1 MKTILLAALILS
13 ALALNGMAADAGAP
27 KKGQVKHMVAFK
39 FKDSATPE
47 DIKKVETEFRALKK
61 KIKEI
66 NSFSAGTNNSPE
78 KLNKGMTHG
87 FLLSFNSEE
96 DRNTYLEHPDHK
108 AFGKMAMEYLADV
121 FVLDF
126 TAGK

>member
-1 MKTILLAALILS
+1 MLA
-13 ALALNGMAADAGAP
+13 ALALNGVAADAGKP
-27 KKGQVKHMVAFK
+27 KKGVVKHMVAFK

-47 DIKKVETEFRALKK
+47 DIKKVETEFRGLKK

-66 NSFSAGTNNSPE
+66 NSLAAGTNNSPE
-78 KLNKGMTHG
+78 NLNKGFTHG
-87 FLLSFNSEE
+87 FLLTFNSEE
-96 DRNTYLEHPDHK
+96 DRNTYLNHPDHK
-108 AFGKMAMEYLADV
+108 EFGKLAMDYVADV